1 MKGDQRRAEERRR
14 KERKR
19 EEKGEHIALETSLT
33 SGGVLKWLLEWT
45 LSLRC
50 CRRNAACVAKA
61 YGIKKHIRKKYP
73 CQNQREREFGKI
85 QQKNVNT
92 LVYYAVSACSHC
104 LGRPV

>member
-1 MKGDQRRAEERRR
+1 VKGDQRRAEERRR

-73 CQNQREREFGKI
+73 CQNQRERERENLARFSRRTSI
-85 QQKNVNT
+85 
-92 LVYYAVSACSHC
+92 LYI
-104 LGRPV
+104 LGVA